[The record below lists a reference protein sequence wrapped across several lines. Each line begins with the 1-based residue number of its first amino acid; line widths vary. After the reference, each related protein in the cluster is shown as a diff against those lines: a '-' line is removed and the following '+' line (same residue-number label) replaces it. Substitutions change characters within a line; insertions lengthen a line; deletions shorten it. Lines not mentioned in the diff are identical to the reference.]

1 MDKKYRRIRTVLR
14 VLFHLLARQ
23 NVLGVDHIPKEGAFL
38 LTTNH
43 ISRLDTPLLGAT
55 CPRQIHALVAAKY
68 KDYPFFRW
76 FVNAVDGI
84 WVQRTAFDREALSK
98 ALRVLKEDGVLG
110 IAPEGTRSPTGSLQQ
125 GRPGAAYIAA
135 RLNVPI
141 VPVGIAG
148 TEQLLQNLRRFR
160 PAELRVAYGEP
171 FRLPTSGR
179 LNSEELTE
187 ATDLIMRRIAE
198 LLPSAYRGVYAGL
211 EFQAV

>member
-1 MDKKYRRIRTVLR
+1 MDKKYRRVRAVLR
-14 VLFHLLARQ
+14 VLFHLLARK
-23 NVLGVDHIPKEGAFL
+23 NVLGVDNIPKDGAFV

-135 RLNVPI
+135 RLSVPI

-171 FRLPTSGR
+171 FRLPKSGR
-179 LNSEELTE
+179 LNSEELAE
-187 ATDLIMRRIAE
+187 ATDLIMRRIAT